1 MTDIITYDRIVAW
14 EEDLRELSEEIAG
27 PLFTRPEP
35 RATFADLVRG
45 LLADVARKNSWQ
57 LADHVGHGTAYR
69 IEWLLNGAKWDADAL
84 RDRVRDYVVA
94 GLRPEAAGRRG
105 AGCSSATTPLSSRR
119 GIGRS
124 GWPTSIDA
132 VGEFGQAACASFDQ
146 G

>member
-1 MTDIITYDRIVAW
+1 MAW

-69 IEWLLNGAKWDADAL
+69 IEWLLNGAKWDAADADYGRDPDL
-84 RDRVRDYVVA
+84 REFCHRREVAYALAVPVDLPLVEVR
-94 GLRPEAAGRRG
+94 
-105 AGCSSATTPLSSRR
+105 
-119 GIGRS
+119 
-124 GWPTSIDA
+124 
-132 VGEFGQAACASFDQ
+132 GQAECAGHVLDRRWPR
-146 G
+146 